1 MLVCRIKA
9 RCRRTA
15 ALHFLR
21 EAIFLFGGVVVLG
34 LSTGA
39 VQAATVLTLAEAE
52 QLALAED
59 PAVVA
64 SKARAEALREQSV
77 ASGQLPDPKILLGM
91 WNVPVNDFSVS
102 REPTTQLRTGIS
114 QAFPRGHTLA
124 YRQRST
130 EWLGK
135 AQASSTQSTQLEIQR
150 DVRLVWLELYYQQR
164 ARKIIDHSR
173 DLFQQLVDITR
184 AHFASGSVSQQ
195 DVLQAQLELS
205 RLDDRATRI
214 QKQADIQRAKLSRWL
229 GQRAWA
235 PIDAHFPQIPAPASR
250 ESLRAGLLLH
260 PDIKAAS
267 ARVEAR
273 QQLVKVAREQYK
285 PGFNVGVQYRKR
297 FGDNPDNTSRN
308 DMMAAMVTLD
318 LPIFT
323 DKRQDRQLAASQS
336 LADAAIQ
343 AREQRL
349 RELQRMLDSE
359 YARWKRLGEQA
370 TLYRENLLQ
379 EAHANADAAL
389 SSYQNGINEFTTLMR
404 ARLLELD
411 VQLQDIRIRVDRA
424 KAAASL
430 LFLAADTTD
439 AMNLPGEKP

>member
-1 MLVCRIKA
+1 MFVCRIKMYY
-9 RCRRTA
+9 RQMTVLQCLPETFLLL
-15 ALHFLR
+15 ALLLV
-21 EAIFLFGGVVVLG
+21 ANNL
-34 LSTGA
+34 
-39 VQAATVLTLAEAE
+39 QAASVLTLAEAE

-64 SKARAEALREQSV
+64 SRARAEALREQSI
-77 ASGQLPDPKILLGM
+77 ASGQLPDPKLLLGM

-102 REPTTQLRTGIS
+102 REPTTQLRTGIT
-114 QAFPRGHTLA
+114 QAFPRGNTLE

-135 AQASSTQSTQLEIQR
+135 AEESITQGTRLQIQR
-150 DVRLVWLELYYQQR
+150 DVRQVWLELYYQQR
-164 ARKIIDHSR
+164 AAGIIEQSR

-184 AHFASGSVSQQ
+184 SHFASGRVSQQ

-214 QKQADIQRAKLSRWL
+214 QKQADIQRAKLGRWL
-229 GQRAWA
+229 GERAWA
-235 PIDAHFPQIPAPASR
+235 PVDERFPVIPAPLSR
-250 ESLRAGLLLH
+250 ETLRTDLPLH
-260 PDIKAAS
+260 PVIIAAN

-285 PGFNVGVQYRKR
+285 PGFNIGIQYRKR

-308 DMMAAMVTLD
+308 DMMAASVTLD

-323 DKRQDRQLAASQS
+323 DKRQDKQLAASQS

-343 AREQRL
+343 AREERL

-359 YARWKRLGEQA
+359 YARWERLGEQEV
-370 TLYRENLLQ
+370 LYRDNLLQ

-404 ARLLELD
+404 ARLMELD
-411 VQLQDIRIRVDRA
+411 VRLQDIRIRVDRA
-424 KAAASL
+424 KAAARL
-430 LFLAADTTD
+430 LFLAADKTD
-439 AMNLPGEKP
+439 ALNQPGEAP